1 MRSNLPSLLI
11 CSIDEIRSDLSAGL
25 VTLSVASCDVF
36 SPRRRADVLEVP
48 YDIYVVT
55 DITKQEVVTGPGVS
69 ATRHSRT
76 VAEHAG
82 DGRRRVR
89 RRLGRRRR
97 I

>member
-1 MRSNLPSLLI
+1 MRSILPSLSI

-55 DITKQEVVTGPGVS
+55 DIADEGGGSPKLIQSELGLF
-69 ATRHSRT
+69 
-76 VAEHAG
+76 
-82 DGRRRVR
+82 GRR
-89 RRLGRRRR
+89 
-97 I
+97 